1 VVAFD
6 CPTGPAVIL
15 EGGRCGVLVPAGDT
29 AALTDGIRRLI
40 TDEGERRRLADA
52 AALRAR
58 DFDVEL
64 MADRWEELFA
74 GLGDARG
81 LSLGR

>member
-1 VVAFD
+1 V
-6 CPTGPAVIL
+6 
-15 EGGRCGVLVPAGDT
+15 
-29 AALTDGIRRLI
+29 
-40 TDEGERRRLADA
+40 
-52 AALRAR
+52 RAR